1 MRGMCSGGER
11 MRTRWRCRRSRGLG
25 DAGGSCRGVQ
35 VPYTLRALPLTFR
48 NMASIPKESVTIAAR
63 TKTAPG
69 RLLAIRAARAAV
81 HATAATTEIHAAD
94 PRSLAVLASA
104 TFTTAKMMRKPAL
117 PIVEMLSRSSRFA
130 STIVEP
136 AVMNSP
142 SSGSFQPQ

>member
-1 MRGMCSGGER
+1 MASA
-11 MRTRWRCRRSRGLG
+11 
-25 DAGGSCRGVQ
+25 AGSAMPVAVDEEGKS
-35 VPYTLRALPLTFR
+35 PYTLRALPLTFR

-104 TFTTAKMMRKPAL
+104 TFTTAKIPPPTMPPM
-117 PIVEMLSRSSRFA
+117 PIATAPHSPTRP
-130 STIVEP
+130 EP
-136 AVMNSP
+136 QGEGRPTVRP
-142 SSGSFQPQ
+142 FPYQGGPEP